1 MIRRPPRSTR
11 TDTLV
16 PYTTLFRSGA
26 VGGIGE
32 RADLVIPLPRDLE
45 AEQGGEAGAGQ
56 PVAEPPGMLCPG
68 LALDVEHP
76 QAGQDAAQAER
87 VDGLAARQPAFR
99 PPGAPVAQQRGD
111 LRMPAAGICM
121 VADHLPDRKR
131 T

>member
-56 PVAEPPGMLCPG
+56 PVADPPGVLSPG
-68 LALDVEHP
+68 LAPDVEHP
-76 QAGQDAAQAER
+76 QEWQDAAQAER
-87 VDGLAARQPAFR
+87 VDGLPDPHRAFR
-99 PPGAPVAQQRGD
+99 PPRSPGTQQRGEH
-111 LRMPAAGICM
+111 G
-121 VADHLPDRKR
+121 R
-131 T
+131 TTGRESGAQDWKM